1 VTIEGEKLKEESTY
15 RKELSQEEAKITRQ
29 IDLGEILFEF
39 YPEIWYMRKAGI
51 ANDLYIR
58 GFARDN
64 INVLIDGS
72 KIYGACPN
80 RMDPPAFHVSSPQIE
95 SITIKEGPFDVENAG
110 SLAAVVN
117 VKTKNPQEGLGGEI
131 GGTYGSWSYRTG
143 YVWGNVGNKFVKV
156 LVGASNQ
163 YSKPYESG
171 EGKKVTEYAKYSAGD
186 TIAGYKPRYF
196 YKRNACKDT

>member
-1 VTIEGEKLKEESTY
+1 
-15 RKELSQEEAKITRQ
+15 
-29 IDLGEILFEF
+29 
-39 YPEIWYMRKAGI
+39 
-51 ANDLYIR
+51 
-58 GFARDN
+58 
-64 INVLIDGS
+64 
-72 KIYGACPN
+72 
-80 RMDPPAFHVSSPQIE
+80 MDPPAFHVSSPQIE
-95 SITIKEGPFDVENAG
+95 SITIKEGPFDVENAA

-171 EGKKVTEYAKYSAGD
+171 EGKKVTEYAKYSAGN